1 MSASQKKLLSWP
13 PSPPVIAVVLSLVL
27 VIWLFGGEK
36 QRARETPPGEQVKT
50 EQRLAEVEV
59 HWSQAQPAEREQVVQ
74 ASITAWQL
82 VDVKAQVA
90 GRVEQLLK
98 QQGDVVAAGDALL
111 RLSDEG
117 RTQKLAQMRAD
128 VRLREKELEGG
139 RTLISDKLISQTELA
154 RLESELARA
163 QAELA
168 AAELAV
174 AYNQPK
180 APFGGRVDRRYVE
193 VGQLVQPGE
202 VLMTVVDATKVKVA
216 GQVPQLQIG
225 QIQPGQKATVTLL
238 DGREMHGEVHF
249 VSLAA
254 EAGTRSFYV
263 EVHAQNPE
271 LWRVVGAS
279 ATLRIHQ
286 PAVNAH
292 RVSPALL
299 SLGERGE
306 LGINIVNDANVVEF
320 HQVQVIG
327 FEGDGT
333 TVTGLPERVRLI
345 TQGAGFVRPGDKVET
360 REAAE

>member
-1 MSASQKKLLSWP
+1 MSSSQKKFFSWP
-13 PSPPVIAVVLSLVL
+13 PSPPVIAVIFSVVLVL
-27 VIWLFGGEK
+27 WLLAGDK
-36 QRARETPPGEQVKT
+36 QSALETAPGEQMKA

-59 HWSQAQPAEREQVVQ
+59 RWSLAQPTEREQVIQ
-74 ASITAWQL
+74 GSITAWQQ

-98 QQGDVVAAGDALL
+98 QQGDVVATGDALL

-128 VRLREKELEGG
+128 VRLRQKELEGG
-139 RTLISDKLISQTELA
+139 RSLTSDKLISQTELV

-168 AAELAV
+168 VAELAV
-174 AYNQPK
+174 TYNQPQ

-202 VLMTVVDATKVKVA
+202 VLMTVVDAARVKVA

-225 QIQPGQKATVTLL
+225 QIQPGQKATVVLL
-238 DGREMHGEVHF
+238 DGRELQGEVQF

-254 EAGTRSFYV
+254 DPGTRSFYV

-271 LWRVVGAS
+271 LWRVAGAS

-286 PAVNAH
+286 AAAAAH

-299 SLGERGE
+299 SLGEKGE
-306 LGINIVNDANVVEF
+306 LGIHTVNDDNMVEF
-320 HQVQVIG
+320 HPVKVIG
-327 FEGDGT
+327 FEGDGAN
-333 TVTGLPERVRLI
+333 VTGLPERVRII
-345 TQGAGFVRPGDKVET
+345 TQGAGFVRPGQQVET
-360 REAAE
+360 REVAE

>member
-1 MSASQKKLLSWP
+1 MSASFKKFFSWP
-13 PSPPVIAVVLSLVL
+13 PSPPVIAVILSVVLVL
-27 VIWLFGGEK
+27 WLLGGEK
-36 QRARETPPGEQVKT
+36 QSARETAPGEQVKP
-50 EQRLAEVEV
+50 EERLAEVEV
-59 HWSQAQPAEREQVVQ
+59 RWSEATATTREQVVQ
-74 ASITAWQL
+74 GSITAWQQ

-90 GRVEQLLK
+90 GRVEKLLK
-98 QQGDVVAAGDALL
+98 QQGDVVVAGDALL

-128 VRLREKELEGG
+128 VRLRQKELEGG
-139 RTLISDKLISQTELA
+139 RTLTTDKLISQTELV

-174 AYNQPK
+174 EYSQPK

-202 VLMTVVDATKVKVA
+202 VLMTVVDATRVKVA

-225 QIQPGQKATVTLL
+225 QIQPGQQATIILL
-238 DGREMHGEVHF
+238 DGRELQGEVQF
-249 VSLAA
+249 VSQAA
-254 EAGTRSFYV
+254 DLSTRSFYV
-263 EVHAQNPE
+263 EIHADNPE
-271 LWRVVGAS
+271 LWRVAGAS

-286 PAVNAH
+286 AAANAH

-299 SLGERGE
+299 SLGGRGE
-306 LGINIVNDANVVEF
+306 LGIHTVNDDKIVEF
-320 HQVQVIG
+320 HPVQVVG
-327 FEGDGT
+327 FEADGA

-345 TQGAGFVRPGDKVET
+345 TQGAGFVRPGQQVET

>member
-1 MSASQKKLLSWP
+1 MSASLKKFFSWP
-13 PSPPVIAVVLSLVL
+13 PSPPAIAVILSVVLVL
-27 VIWLFGGEK
+27 WLLGGDK
-36 QRARETPPGEQVKT
+36 QSARETPPGKQVIP
-50 EQRLAEVEV
+50 EERLAEVEV
-59 HWSQAQPAEREQVVQ
+59 RWSDAAATTREQVVQ
-74 ASITAWQL
+74 GSITAWQQ

-90 GRVEQLLK
+90 GRVEELLK
-98 QQGDVVAAGDALL
+98 LQGDVVAAGDALL

-128 VRLREKELEGG
+128 VRLRQKELEGG
-139 RTLISDKLISQTELA
+139 RTLTADKLISQTELV

-163 QAELA
+163 QADLA

-174 AYNQPK
+174 EYNLPK

-202 VLMTVVDATKVKVA
+202 VLMTVVDATRVKVA

-225 QIQPGQKATVTLL
+225 QIQPGQEATVTLL
-238 DGREMHGEVHF
+238 DGRELQGEVQF

-254 EAGTRSFYV
+254 DAATRSFYV
-263 EVHAQNPE
+263 EIHAQNPE
-271 LWRVVGAS
+271 LWRVAGAS

-286 PAVNAH
+286 AAANAH

-306 LGINIVNDANVVEF
+306 LGIHTVNDDNIVEF
-320 HQVQVIG
+320 HPVQVVG
-327 FEGDGT
+327 FEGDGA
-333 TVTGLPERVRLI
+333 TVTGLPDRVRII
-345 TQGAGFVRPGDKVET
+345 TQGAGFVRRGQQVET